1 MTYNKNK
8 LKIRTKT
15 WATLFMFLFITLSSV
30 SHLSIMA
37 QRTTYELS
45 LYGGGAYS
53 FLNHSRS
60 SSSTSLGYSVDAGL
74 GFTYFIRPQWG
85 IHVGAGFGFY
95 DVQTK
100 VNTMKQITSGFFD
113 SNGYAFELHTTYF
126 NYKESQQAM
135 FLNIPVLFQFQTTK
149 NQAYQSKRGQRAG
162 LYAMTGVKVC
172 FLVKNSYQPQV
183 ARLYNAGYYP
193 FFDNWLDTQTFAGL
207 GNFDGTS
214 SSGKQSF
221 SVLAIYTLE
230 AGCKLLVGNSL
241 FLYVGAY
248 YDCGLN
254 DPLKKIRQP
263 LSYYA
268 QVENLSDFT
277 LLSFSKRVN
286 YMAIGLKVRF
296 AFTPGKTGKK
306 GGMLPCPK

>member
-1 MTYNKNK
+1 MLENKNK
-8 LKIRTKT
+8 IKIRTKT
-15 WATLFMFLFITLSSV
+15 WVTLSMFILLFSG
-30 SHLSIMA
+30 SHSSLVA
-37 QRTTYELS
+37 QRPYELS

-53 FLNHSRS
+53 FLSHSRS
-60 SSSTSLGYSVDAGL
+60 SNSNSLGYSVDAGL

-95 DVQTK
+95 DVQTE

-113 SNGYAFELHTTYF
+113 SNGYAFELHTTYY
-126 NYKESQQAM
+126 NYKEAQQAM
-135 FLNIPVLFQFQTTK
+135 FLNIPVLLQFQTTK
-149 NQAYQSKRGQRAG
+149 NQNYQQKKGQRVG
-162 LYAMTGVKVC
+162 LYAMTGIKVC
-172 FLVKNSYQPQV
+172 FLVKNSDQPQID
-183 ARLYNAGYYP
+183 RLYNAGYYP

-207 GNFDGTS
+207 GNFDGTKS
-214 SSGKQSF
+214 EEKQKF

-248 YDCGLN
+248 YDCGLH

-268 QVENLSDFT
+268 QVENLADFT

-286 YMAIGLKVRF
+286 YMAVGLKLRL
-296 AFTPGKTGKK
+296 AFTPSKK
-306 GGMLPCPK
+306 EGIDCPF